1 MPAIVIMRI
10 IMTSKSGKPVKKS
23 GGKKA
28 GGNAQAGRRMKL
40 KDIPKGPF
48 ALARVVRIIRKNAPD
63 HMISSNVKNSMN
75 YWLGEVAEDVAKKM
89 NASRYTTLNLDDFG
103 DATKRYKIA
112 DELDSEK
119 ERLVKGLDKLQ
130 LDIDALK
137 RDIERRIATEE

>member
-1 MPAIVIMRI
+1 MAK
-10 IMTSKSGKPVKKS
+10 KSGKAVKKS

-28 GGNAQAGRRMKL
+28 GGNAQAGRRMKP

-48 ALARVVRIIRKNAPD
+48 ALARVVRIIRNNAPD
-63 HMISSNVKNSMN
+63 HMISSNVKNAMN
-75 YWLGEVAEDVAKKM
+75 HWLGEVAEDVAKKM